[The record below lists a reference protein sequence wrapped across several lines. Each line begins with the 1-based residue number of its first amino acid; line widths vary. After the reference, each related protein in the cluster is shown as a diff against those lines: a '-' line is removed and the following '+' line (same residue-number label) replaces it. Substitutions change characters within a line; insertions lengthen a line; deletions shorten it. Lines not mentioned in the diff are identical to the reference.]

1 MPLQP
6 LPQLY
11 FGPTLETVLD
21 LPYPLDNL
29 VTYTEPRHS
38 STEQFPSGV
47 EDSWYHGTDYCLE
60 GDARWLPYGPINPG
74 FQQTQPLS
82 TWEQFLAYGRQR
94 NARVRYVPNRAL
106 PTNYVDGWLVA
117 PFDAGPGG
125 TEKDGTNKLHLKLRS
140 KDRHYGLAQRGL
152 FYEYAPGASLS
163 DPLTYTFAR
172 SSAGLYIGPDGL
184 LHVDAAGVLSDRHYL
199 SGLQSTLLQPAATN
213 KLTAPED
220 LSNGAWT
227 KTGTTVPS
235 INNPSPRNGD
245 LTASFLREDVSN
257 GSHRVNQ
264 SYTIVAGHSQGT
276 TVFLKANGRTK
287 ALLQFSDFVAFAYQ
301 GTIDLTA
308 GTIVGAASGAGSA
321 STFATITPLTGGWFM
336 VQMYGVAGG
345 AATTIFWDLQLA
357 NGAGAFSYVGD
368 GVSGMLVWGCV
379 ATDNTLAGM
388 YWGTGATRNGDA
400 LSWPWP
406 YKPQPMFVYCKFIE
420 LGTARIASY
429 NSPSFSICDPSG
441 SGPKFYVVNERLN
454 GQPQRYGTELWLTS
468 GVPSIVG
475 TSASAMP
482 VVTEGDVVEQLSYFD
497 AALTVT
503 MRQALNGGAEVVA
516 SGANGTGF
524 SLPTAWSGTPRIQ
537 LADAGS
543 SLGLSG
549 IVHVKVGP
557 VGSPAIDT
565 IAKARA
571 A

>member
-199 SGLQSTLLQPAATN
+199 SGLQTTLLQAAATN

-220 LSNGAWT
+220 LSNAAWT
-227 KTGTTVPS
+227 PGYQGVTVPT
-235 INNPSPRNGD
+235 INNTSPRGD
-245 LTASFLREDVSN
+245 GTASFVREDTSN
-257 GSHRVNQ
+257 GLHR
-264 SYTIVAGHSQGT
+264 ISQGYT
-276 TVFLKANGRTK
+276 RSAAGNPQGVTVFLKTVGSRTMANLVLNAGGVTV
-287 ALLQFSDFVAFAYQ
+287 LSLQVTLTGS
-301 GTIDLTA
+301 GTITSIGTA
-308 GTIVGAASGAGSA
+308 TPV
-321 STFATITPLTGGWFM
+321 FFTIT
-336 VQMYGVAGG
+336 A
-345 AATTIFWDLQLA
+345 LA
-357 NGAGAFSYVGD
+357 NGWYAASYYGTPTASTTCSWEVRLYNGGESYVGD
-368 GVSGMLVWGCV
+368 GASGMYVWGCV
-379 ATDNTLAGM
+379 ATDNTLAGV
-388 YWGTGATRNGDA
+388 YWGTGASRSPDN
-400 LSWPWP
+400 LSVPWP
-406 YKPQPMFVYCKFIE
+406 YKPQAGWFYVKLIE
-420 LGTARIASY
+420 LGMALATTGGYPSLIAVG
-429 NSPSFSICDPSG
+429 NAAGATPIMRFFSE
-441 SGPKFYVVNERLN
+441 KTN
-454 GQPQRYGTELWLTS
+454 GQATYGFTYWNTVNAECNPATGPNIGDTVEVLGIIFADGSTQIRL
-468 GVPSIVG
+468 SI
-475 TSASAMP
+475 
-482 VVTEGDVVEQLSYFD
+482 
-497 AALTVT
+497 
-503 MRQALNGGAEVVA
+503 NGGVEIVNTNLTTQPFAA
-516 SGANGTGF
+516 
-524 SLPTAWSGTPRIQ
+524 AWSGATLWLCSPSG
-537 LADAGS
+537 ATSNA
-543 SLGLSG
+543 G
-549 IVHVKVGP
+549 IVSVKAGP
-557 VGSPAIDT
+557 GGVVNTMAL
-565 IAKARA
+565 ARA